1 MTPSPRIDAA
11 DGDSLEKITEEA
23 NRVVRAAGPGL
34 RTETKWG
41 HPWYVGRD
49 LVCLVGAF
57 THHVGVEFWRGSALA
72 PAHPML
78 EGTGKNLRHV
88 KLRTAEEARSK
99 EFQRLVKAAIQLDQ
113 REEKRAR

>member
-1 MTPSPRIDAA
+1 MSPSPRTDAA
-11 DGDSLEKITEEA
+11 DGGSLEAIAEDA

-72 PAHPML
+72 TEHPML

-99 EFQRLVKAAIQLDQ
+99 EFQHLVKAAIQLDQ
-113 REEKRAR
+113 REEKRTR